1 MELHK
6 TKNITNRKK
15 KNKLCG
21 NLIYSI
27 RNLFMLTYVNSLL
40 PIHNNILL
48 AHINLP
54 IHIGLKSL
62 IKNQLYF
69 LLIYEKNVIGHVNH
83 FVLLDFFIYFY
94 NFLKFPDIKNS
105 NDYNTITKKKFD
117 PSEFTFEDLLKI
129 SENSKDFKI
138 FDSNS
143 KCIEIFDHFLNFND
157 EHIYIIDKTKDAISS
172 TIKKKD
178 IIYHI
183 LMNLKGKY
191 SELNLSINDCI
202 KKNTVV
208 AYDDSSLIDVLIK
221 MQKEKLNFIPIVNK
235 DKKYID
241 YFSSNDFLALYC
253 KSISEKWNINP
264 DKEVTYFISLL
275 RLKEKEMKEKQN
287 NIPYSYSDLLS
298 NKNDLNINKRVLN
311 FSENNEMIK
320 YNKEL
325 TIKDSLKKLFF
336 SKINALI
343 VLNESQNVKGYLTFR
358 SLFNHLMH
366 S

>member
-1 MELHK
+1 MEL
-6 TKNITNRKK
+6 NETNKLNDKKK
-15 KNKLCG
+15 KNRLCG
-21 NLIYSI
+21 KLIYSI
-27 RNLFMLTYVNSLL
+27 RDLFMLTYVNSLL

-48 AHINLP
+48 VHINLP
-54 IHIGLKSL
+54 FHIGLKNL

-69 LLIYEKNVIGHVNH
+69 LLIYEKDIIGHVNH

-105 NDYNTITKKKFD
+105 NDCNTITKKVSD
-117 PSEFTFEDLLKI
+117 PSEFTFKDILNI

-143 KCIEIFDHFLNFND
+143 KCIEVFDHFLNFND
-157 EHIYIIDKTKDAISS
+157 EHIYINDKTKSMISS
-172 TIKKKD
+172 AIKKKD
-178 IIYHI
+178 IIYYI

-202 KKNTVV
+202 KKNTTT
-208 AYDDSSLIDVLIK
+208 AYDNSSLINVLIK
-221 MQKEKLNFIPIVNK
+221 MQKKKLYFIPIVKK
-235 DKKYID
+235 DTKKYID
-241 YFSSNDFLALYC
+241 YFSANDFLALYC

-275 RLKEKEMKEKQN
+275 RTKEKEMKEKQN
-287 NIPYSYSDLLS
+287 NIPYSYSDLL
-298 NKNDLNINKRVLN
+298 NKNDLNISKSVLN

-325 TIKDSLKKLFF
+325 TIKESLKKLFF

-343 VLNESQNVKGYLTFR
+343 VLNESNNVKGFLTFR